1 MKRIAIAV
9 VVVLI
14 VIGAAMFVRGVQQ
27 GAAPTLSGGPQQ
39 PAWSEEAPLSAQAQ
53 RGKYLA
59 LAGDCVGCHS
69 IRGGQAY
76 AGGLALPTPFGT
88 LYTPN
93 ITPDPETGIGHWTAD
108 DFWRAMHEGKSID
121 GSLLYPAF
129 PYTNYT
135 KVTREDSDAMFAFL
149 QAVQPVREPSRPHEL
164 RFPYNQRKLLAAW
177 RALYFNQGVYEND
190 AAQSAQWNRGAY
202 LVEGLGHCN
211 ACHAAR
217 NILGA
222 VADDDYAG
230 GLIPIQD
237 WYAPSL
243 SSREETG
250 LGRWEIADIVNLLK
264 TGVSSRSAVYG
275 PMAAVV
281 HFSLQH
287 MTNEDIAA
295 DGRLPEIAAAR
306 RCGARRAPGQAERNA
321 SRSAARTGRR
331 NLQKALRGLPS
342 AGWQGR
348 AARLSAAGG
357 QPIDTDALSD
367 QCHSH
372 GAGRRFSAEHC
383 GQSAAVRHAAV
394 QPGFERSG
402 SRSGRHLYTAIVGQ
416 QRGRGFAGRRR
427 AGVGDCSG
435 LSLCRSMDL
444 LNG

>member
-1 MKRIAIAV
+1 MKRIAIVV

-121 GSLLYPAF
+121 GSMLYPAF

-295 DGRLPEIAAAR
+295 MAVYLKSQQHEDAAR
-306 RCGARRAPGQAERNA
+306 AEPQVRPSETQAVALLEQGAAIYKKHCADCHQPDGKGVPRVYPPLAGNQSILMPYPINA
-321 SRSAARTGRR
+321 IRMVLVG
-331 NLQKALRGLPS
+331 GFPPS
-342 AGWQGR
+342 TAGNPRPYGMPPFSQ
-348 AARLSAAGG
+348 
-357 QPIDTDALSD
+357 DLSD
-367 QCHSH
+367 Q
-372 GAGRRFSAEHC
+372 EV
-383 GQSAAVRHAAV
+383 AAVVTYIRQSWGNSAV
-394 QPGFERSG
+394 AVSPADVARASG
-402 SRSGRHLYTAIVGQ
+402 IAV
-416 QRGRGFAGRRR
+416 
-427 AGVGDCSG
+427 D
-435 LSLCRSMDL
+435 
-444 LNG
+444 